1 MDNIE
6 LLQRLVSAVEESG
19 ANIAPTYQEYMPMAF
34 AIANSCGEQGRTC
47 FHRLCRIS
55 DKYNRTE
62 ADKLYDRA
70 LKDGRGQN
78 SLGTVWH
85 LAELAGVK
93 MEANL
98 AILQSCNSPHTHPRA
113 HTREKELEAPK
124 TEKTVQTP
132 VHSGLPNCFPDYDWP
147 AFIRQMVDCGESP
160 AQRDVLLL
168 GGLTV
173 IGSTVNKL
181 LYTPYGKK
189 MKYPCLQ
196 TFIIAPPA
204 SGKGVISW
212 SRKLAE
218 PLHNTCMANYR
229 KAMEAYQQEHSQ
241 WECLG
246 KDKANQAEP
255 QKPPLKLFIIP
266 GNNSGTGVV
275 ENLIDADGIGLI
287 CEPEADTVST
297 AIGADYGHWSDTLRN
312 CFDHERLAFN
322 RRTNHEYRECRSS
335 FLSVLLSGT
344 PAQVKPLIPSAENG
358 LFSRQVFYYMPPIEE
373 WVDQF
378 DTSGQDYD
386 REFMTW
392 GQQWERLLATLRTV
406 VCSIRFELTSDQKQ
420 AFNSRLSQL
429 FSHAGATHGDV
440 MKSSVTR
447 IAVNLCRMMSVVA
460 LLRALDPM
468 LQAAGS
474 GSAADS
480 KTDGKRRLR
489 NFMRRLLACPGLAAE
504 EGTPKEN
511 VADGVVSRLVLS
523 IGEAD
528 FEAVLGLAAPL
539 YRHACYILS
548 FLPAVE
554 VPSVQLQ
561 RPEMIFDLLPMCF
574 SRQDVLE
581 QAVRFGIPENTMDS
595 LLKRFTDKGL
605 LAKSG
610 RGEYE
615 FASHVRARGCV

>member
-1 MDNIE
+1 ME
-6 LLQRLVSAVEESG
+6 QPPVK
-19 ANIAPTYQEYMPMAF
+19 
-34 AIANSCGEQGRTC
+34 GEPPTC
-47 FHRLCRIS
+47 FPQH
-55 DKYNRTE
+55 
-62 ADKLYDRA
+62 
-70 LKDGRGQN
+70 
-78 SLGTVWH
+78 
-85 LAELAGVK
+85 
-93 MEANL
+93 
-98 AILQSCNSPHTHPRA
+98 
-113 HTREKELEAPK
+113 
-124 TEKTVQTP
+124 
-132 VHSGLPNCFPDYDWP
+132 DWP
-147 AFIRQMVDCGESP
+147 AFIRQMMDCGETP

-173 IGSTVNKL
+173 IGSTLNKL

-212 SRKLAE
+212 SRRLAE

-229 KAMEAYQQEHSQ
+229 KAMETYQQEHSQ

-246 KDKANQAEP
+246 KEKANKAEP

-275 ENLIDADGIGLI
+275 ENLIDSDGIGLI
-287 CEPEADTVST
+287 CEPEADTVSS

-344 PAQVKPLIPSAENG
+344 PAQVQPLIPSAENG

-386 REFMTW
+386 RKFIAW
-392 GQQWERLLATLRTV
+392 GQQWERLLAMLRTA
-406 VCSIRFELTSDQKQ
+406 VCSIRFELTDGQKQ
-420 AFNSRLSQL
+420 AFNSHLSQL

-447 IAVNLCRMMSVVA
+447 IAVNLCRMMSIVA
-460 LLRALDPM
+460 LLRSLEPM
-468 LQAAGS
+468 MQDSETADTAAGE
-474 GSAADS
+474 ADE
-480 KTDGKRRLR
+480 KQRLR
-489 NFMRRLLACPGLAAE
+489 DFMRRLLACPGLAAE
-504 EGTPKEN
+504 EGTPQEN

-523 IGEAD
+523 ISEAD
-528 FEAVLGLAAPL
+528 FEAVLALAAPL
-539 YRHACYILS
+539 YRHACYILE
-548 FLPAVE
+548 FLPTVE
-554 VPSVQLQ
+554 VKSVQVR
-561 RPEMIFDLLPMCF
+561 RPEMLFNLLPMCF
-574 SRQDVLE
+574 SRQDLLV
-581 QAVRFGIPENTMDS
+581 QAERYGIPENTIDS

-605 LAKSG
+605 LAKTG

-615 FASHVRARGCV
+615 FASRVRARGCV

>member
-1 MDNIE
+1 ME
-6 LLQRLVSAVEESG
+6 QPPVK
-19 ANIAPTYQEYMPMAF
+19 
-34 AIANSCGEQGRTC
+34 GEPPTC
-47 FHRLCRIS
+47 F
-55 DKYNRTE
+55 
-62 ADKLYDRA
+62 
-70 LKDGRGQN
+70 
-78 SLGTVWH
+78 
-85 LAELAGVK
+85 
-93 MEANL
+93 
-98 AILQSCNSPHTHPRA
+98 
-113 HTREKELEAPK
+113 
-124 TEKTVQTP
+124 
-132 VHSGLPNCFPDYDWP
+132 PNHDWP
-147 AFIRQMVDCGESP
+147 AFIRQMMDCGETP

-173 IGSTVNKL
+173 IGSTLNKL

-212 SRKLAE
+212 SRRLAE

-229 KAMEAYQQEHSQ
+229 KAMETYQQEHSQ

-246 KDKANQAEP
+246 KEKANKAEP

-275 ENLIDADGIGLI
+275 ENLIDSDGIGLI
-287 CEPEADTVST
+287 CEPEADTVSS

-344 PAQVKPLIPSAENG
+344 PAQVQPLIPSAENG

-386 REFMTW
+386 RKFIAW
-392 GQQWERLLATLRTV
+392 GQQWERLLAMLRTA
-406 VCSIRFELTSDQKQ
+406 VCSIRFELTTEQKQ
-420 AFNSRLSQL
+420 AFNSHLSQL

-447 IAVNLCRMMSVVA
+447 IAVNLCRMMSIVA
-460 LLRALDPM
+460 LLRSLEPM
-468 LQAAGS
+468 MQDGETADAAAGE
-474 GSAADS
+474 ADE
-480 KTDGKRRLR
+480 KQRLR
-489 NFMRRLLACPGLAAE
+489 DFMRRLLACPGLAAE
-504 EGTPKEN
+504 EGTPQEN

-523 IGEAD
+523 ISEAD
-528 FEAVLGLAAPL
+528 FEAVLALAAPL
-539 YRHACYILS
+539 YRHACYILE
-548 FLPAVE
+548 FLPTVE
-554 VPSVQLQ
+554 VKSVQVR
-561 RPEMIFDLLPMCF
+561 RPEMLFNLLPMCF
-574 SRQDVLE
+574 SRQDLLV
-581 QAVRFGIPENTMDS
+581 QAERYGIPENTIDS

-605 LAKSG
+605 LAKTG

-615 FASHVRARGCV
+615 FASRVRARGCV

>member
-1 MDNIE
+1 MESIE
-6 LLQRLVSAVEESG
+6 LLQRLVDAVEKSG
-19 ANIAPTYQEYMPMAF
+19 ADIAPTYQEYMSMAF
-34 AIANSCGEQGRTC
+34 AIANSCGEEGRTY

-55 DKYNRTE
+55 EKYRPTD
-62 ADKLYDRA
+62 ADKLYNNA
-70 LKDGRGQN
+70 LKDGCRKN
-78 SLGTVWH
+78 SLGSVWH
-85 LAELAGVK
+85 LAEQAGVTID
-93 MEANL
+93 MNL
-98 AILQSCNSPHTHPRA
+98 AILQSCNVPHTHPRA
-113 HTREKELEAPK
+113 RTREEVPANPKEEVMEQP
-124 TEKTVQTP
+124 P
-132 VHSGLPNCFPDYDWP
+132 VKGEPPTCFPQHDWP
-147 AFIRQMVDCGESP
+147 AFIRQMMDCGETP

-173 IGSTVNKL
+173 IGSTLNKL

-212 SRKLAE
+212 SRRLAE
-218 PLHNTCMANYR
+218 SLHNTCMANYR
-229 KAMEAYQQEHSQ
+229 KAMETYQQEHSQ

-246 KDKANQAEP
+246 KEKANKAEP

-275 ENLIDADGIGLI
+275 ENLIDSDGIGLI
-287 CEPEADTVST
+287 CEPEADTVSS

-344 PAQVKPLIPSAENG
+344 PAQVQPLIPSAENG

-386 REFMTW
+386 RKFIAW
-392 GQQWERLLATLRTV
+392 GQQWERLLAMLRTA
-406 VCSIRFELTSDQKQ
+406 VCSIRFELTDGQKQ
-420 AFNSRLSQL
+420 AFNSHLSQL

-447 IAVNLCRMMSVVA
+447 IAVNLCRMMSIVA
-460 LLRALDPM
+460 LLRSLEPM
-468 LQAAGS
+468 MQDSETADAAAGE
-474 GSAADS
+474 ADE
-480 KTDGKRRLR
+480 KQRLR
-489 NFMRRLLACPGLAAE
+489 DFMRRLLACPGLAAE
-504 EGTPKEN
+504 EGTPQEN

-523 IGEAD
+523 ISEAD
-528 FEAVLGLAAPL
+528 FDAVLALAAPL
-539 YRHACYILS
+539 YRHACYILE
-548 FLPAVE
+548 FLPTVE
-554 VPSVQLQ
+554 VKSVQVR
-561 RPEMIFDLLPMCF
+561 RPEMLFNLLPMCF
-574 SRQDVLE
+574 SRQDLLV
-581 QAVRFGIPENTMDS
+581 QAERYGIPENTIDS

-605 LAKSG
+605 LAKTG

-615 FASHVRARGCV
+615 FASRVRARGCV